1 MFQMAD
7 TSKVVAE
14 FFGDESFPV
23 EWESEKEKG
32 LFWVYDDLHCPRPVS
47 PMYNDIGNWVL
58 TCDHMFRR
66 FGTPFA
72 TDWISKVVNGYL
84 YTAAIP
90 ADADMAV
97 PTEQLGFQYSPR
109 VPANDDSEYAEKIG
123 AYLGAVLPVYGANF
137 PDWWRDR
144 LVPEMTLNLKFLESK
159 IDMWE
164 EIPLAEWAVILEDAI
179 DMLDRHWKIH
189 WMLNFAQLSSTL
201 ALRATLE
208 AALGGEI
215 TRKHEEILG
224 RLQNSSADRNWDAIE
239 LLVSLKDEIK
249 GDDVLLSAFANEN
262 GADILAALEATERG
276 RAFIAAGLQA
286 YQREFGWHAVWS
298 HEFIYPSRFETPEP
312 VLDVIKGYLESD
324 YDHRPIVAHLEEDI
338 QAASVELLD
347 GIPEGE
353 ALDALRAANEINLK
367 IAPLTPD
374 HHFYIDQGTHQHT
387 RVVLICIGRKLVE
400 MGALTEPDDT
410 VYLKYNELRY
420 LIGDPENFDAKSI
433 VAERRALRVEQE
445 KIRPPDFIG
454 TATESQLQFPY
465 LSLWGF
471 PEKLDFDT
479 ETKGRVEGLGVS
491 PGVIEGVAKVVSS
504 PEEFDQVK
512 HGDILVC
519 QMTNPAWTPLFAIIG
534 GIVCDAGGMVAHPA
548 VMAREFGIPG
558 VTGTGVATRE
568 IKTGDRLRVDG
579 TNGLVEIL

>member
-1 MFQMAD
+1 MAD

-14 FFGDESFPV
+14 FFGDENFPV
-23 EWESEKEKG
+23 EWESEKEKK

-47 PMYNDIGNWVL
+47 PMYDDIGNWVL

-72 TDWISKVVNGYL
+72 TDWIGKVVNGYL

-90 ADADMAV
+90 ADEDMVV
-97 PTEQLGFQYSPR
+97 PSVQLGFTYSPR
-109 VPANDDSEYAEKIG
+109 VPTAADPDYAEKIG

-144 LVPEMTLNLKFLESK
+144 LVPEMARNLQYLEDQ
-159 IDMWE
+159 IDNKENLSLM
-164 EIPLAEWAVILEDAI
+164 EWAVVLEDAI
-179 DMLDRHWKIH
+179 DILDRHWKIH

-201 ALRATLE
+201 ALRAALE
-208 AALGGEI
+208 EALGGEI
-215 TRKHEEILG
+215 TQKHEEILG
-224 RLQNSSADRNWDAIE
+224 RLQNSSSDRNWDAIE
-239 LLVSLKDEIK
+239 LLVKLKDEIK
-249 GDDVLLSAFANEN
+249 EDDVLMAAFANEN
-262 GADILAALEATERG
+262 GADILEALESTERG
-276 RAFIAAGLQA
+276 REFIASGLKA

-312 VLDVIKGYLESD
+312 VLDVIKGYLDSD
-324 YDHRPIVAHLEEDI
+324 YDHRPVVAHLETDI
-338 QAASVELLD
+338 QAAAEELLEGIED
-347 GIPEGE
+347 GD
-353 ALDALRAANEINLK
+353 ALEALRAANEINLK
-367 IAPLTPD
+367 MAPLTPD

-387 RVVLICIGRKLVE
+387 RVVLMCIGEKLAE
-400 MGALTEPDDT
+400 MGVLDEPDD
-410 VYLKYNELRY
+410 VMYLRYNELRY
-420 LIGDPENFDAKSI
+420 LMGDPENYDARSI
-433 VAERRALRVEQE
+433 VVERRARRAEQE
-445 KIRPPDFIG
+445 MIRPPDFIG
-454 TATESQLQFPY
+454 TATEDQLQFPY
-465 LSLWGF
+465 LNLWGF
-471 PEKLDFDT
+471 PEKLEFDT

-491 PGVIEGVAKVVSS
+491 PGVVEGTAKVVSS
-504 PEEFDQVK
+504 PAEFDQVK
-512 HGDILVC
+512 QGDIMVC

-579 TNGLVEIL
+579 TNGVVEIL

>member
-1 MFQMAD
+1 MAD

-23 EWESEKEKG
+23 NWESEKEKK

-72 TDWISKVVNGYL
+72 SDWISKVVNGYL
-84 YTAAIP
+84 FTAAVP
-90 ADADMAV
+90 CDPDLAV
-97 PTEQLGFQYSPR
+97 PATEFGNVYYPR
-109 VPANDDSEYAEKIG
+109 VPKDDPEYAGKIG
-123 AYLGAVLPVYGANF
+123 AYLGAVLPVYGAHF
-137 PDWWRDR
+137 PDWWRNR
-144 LVPEMTLNLKFLESK
+144 LVPEMSGNLDYLESM
-159 IDMWE
+159 IDKWE
-164 EIPLAEWAVILEDAI
+164 ELSLMEWAVVLEDGI
-179 DMLDRHWKIH
+179 DILDRHWKIH
-189 WMLNFAQLSSTL
+189 WMLNFSQLSATL
-201 ALRATLE
+201 ALRGTLE
-208 AALGGEI
+208 AAVGEI
-215 TRKHEEILG
+215 TQKYEEILG
-224 RLQNSSADRNWDAIE
+224 RLQNSAADRNWDAIE
-239 LLVSLKDEIK
+239 LLVELKDEVK
-249 GDDVLLSAFANEN
+249 GDDVLKAAFAKES
-262 GADILAALEATERG
+262 GAEILAELDGTERG
-276 RAFIAAGLQA
+276 KKFLAEGLSR

-312 VLDVIKGYLESD
+312 CLDIIKGYLESD
-324 YDHRPIVAHLEEDI
+324 YDHRPVVAELAEDI
-338 QAASVELLD
+338 KRASVELLE

-353 ALDALRAANEINLK
+353 ALEALKAANAVNLQM
-367 IAPLTPD
+367 APLTPD
-374 HHFYIDQGTHQHT
+374 HHFYIDQGTHQHV
-387 RVVLICIGRKLVE
+387 RVVLISIGKKLVQ

-410 VYLKYNELRY
+410 VYLRYNELRY
-420 LIGDPENFDAKSI
+420 LMGDPENFDAKSI
-433 VAERRALRVEQE
+433 VAQRRAERAEHE

-454 TATESQLQFPY
+454 TATESQLEFPY
-465 LSLWGF
+465 LNLWGF
-471 PEKLDFDT
+471 PEKLHYDT
-479 ETKGRVEGLGVS
+479 ETKGKIEGLGVS

-512 HGDILVC
+512 QGDIMVC

-558 VTGTGVATRE
+558 VTGTGIATRE

-579 TNGLVEIL
+579 TAGVVEIL

>member
-1 MFQMAD
+1 MAD

-14 FFGDESFPV
+14 FYGDESFPI
-23 EWESEKEKG
+23 EWASEKEKD

-72 TDWISKVVNGYL
+72 SDWIAKVVNGYL
-84 YTAAIP
+84 YTAAVP
-90 ADADMAV
+90 PDPDMAV
-97 PTEQLGFQYSPR
+97 PATEFGNVYYPR
-109 VPANDDSEYAEKIG
+109 VPKDDPEYAEKIG

-137 PDWWRDR
+137 PDWWKNR
-144 LVPEMTLNLKFLESK
+144 LVPEMDANLKYLESK
-159 IDMWE
+159 IDIWE
-164 EIPLAEWAVILEDAI
+164 EIPLMEWAVILEDAI

-189 WMLNFAQLSSTL
+189 WMLNFSQLSATL
-201 ALRATLE
+201 ALRGALE

-215 TRKHEEILG
+215 TQRHEEILG
-224 RLQNSSADRNWDAIE
+224 RLQNSASDRNWDAIE
-239 LLVSLKDEIK
+239 LLVQLKDEVK
-249 GDDVLLSAFANEN
+249 GDAVLSAAFTKET
-262 GADILAALEATERG
+262 GGEILAELESTERG
-276 RAFIAAGLQA
+276 RQFLEEGLKA

-312 VLDVIKGYLESD
+312 VLDVIKGYLDSD
-324 YDHRPIVAHLEEDI
+324 YDHRPVVANLKEDI
-338 QAASVELLD
+338 QKASAELVE

-353 ALDALRAANEINLK
+353 ARDALIAANEINLK
-367 IAPLTPD
+367 MAPLTPD
-374 HHFYIDQGTHQHT
+374 HHFYIDQGTHQHV

-410 VYLKYNELRY
+410 IYLKYNELRY
-420 LIGDPENFDAKSI
+420 LMGDPENFDAKSI
-433 VAERRALRVEQE
+433 VAERRALRAEQE
-445 KIRPPDFIG
+445 MIRPPDFIG
-454 TATESQLQFPY
+454 KATEAQLEFPY
-465 LSLWGF
+465 LNLWGF
-471 PEKLDFDT
+471 PEKLEFDT
-479 ETKGRVEGLGVS
+479 ETKGKIEGLGVS
-491 PGVIEGVAKVVSS
+491 PGVIEATAKVVAS
-504 PEEFDQVK
+504 PAEFDQVK
-512 HGDILVC
+512 QGDILVC
-519 QMTNPAWTPLFAIIG
+519 QMTNPAWTPLFAIIS

-558 VTGTGVATRE
+558 VTGTGIATRE

>member
-1 MFQMAD
+1 MAD

-14 FFGDESFPV
+14 FFGDESFPI
-23 EWESEKEKG
+23 EWESEKEKN

-72 TDWISKVVNGYL
+72 TDWIGKVVNGYL
-84 YTAAIP
+84 YTTAIP

-97 PTEQLGFQYSPR
+97 PTEQLGFQYRPR
-109 VPANDDSEYAEKIG
+109 VPSNDDPGYAEKIG

-144 LVPEMTLNLKFLESK
+144 LVPEMTRNLKFLESK

-164 EIPLAEWAVILEDAI
+164 EIPLADWAVILEDAI
-179 DMLDRHWKIH
+179 DILDRHWKIH

-201 ALRATLE
+201 ALRGTLE
-208 AALGGEI
+208 AALDGEI
-215 TRKHEEILG
+215 AQKHEEILG
-224 RLQNSSADRNWDAIE
+224 RLQNSSADRNWDGIAV
-239 LLVSLKDEIK
+239 LVALKDEVREDEI
-249 GDDVLLSAFANEN
+249 LRAAFSKEN
-262 GADILAALEATERG
+262 GAEILAELEGTERG
-276 RAFIAAGLQA
+276 QKFIEEGLKS

-312 VLDVIKGYLESD
+312 VLDVIKGYLDSD
-324 YDHRPIVAHLEEDI
+324 YDHRPVVADLAEDI
-338 QAASVELLD
+338 KKASAELLE

-353 ALDALRAANEINLK
+353 ALEALKAANEINLK

-374 HHFYIDQGTHQHT
+374 HHFYIDQGTHLHT
-387 RVVLICIGRKLVE
+387 RLVLICIGRKLVE

-410 VYLKYNELRY
+410 IYLKYNELRY

-433 VAERRALRVEQE
+433 VAERRAVRAEQE

-454 TATESQLQFPY
+454 TATESQLEFPY
-465 LSLWGF
+465 LNLWGF
-471 PEKLDFDT
+471 PEKLHHDT
-479 ETKGRVEGLGVS
+479 ETKGKVEGLGVS
-491 PGVIEGVAKVVSS
+491 PGVIEGVAKVVAS

-512 HGDILVC
+512 QGDILVC
-519 QMTNPAWTPLFAIIG
+519 QMTNPAWTPIFAIIG

-558 VTGTGVATRE
+558 VTGTGIATRE

-579 TNGLVEIL
+579 TSGVVEILEG

>member
-1 MFQMAD
+1 MAD

-14 FFGDESFPV
+14 FFGDESFPI
-23 EWESEKEKG
+23 EWASEKEKD

-72 TDWISKVVNGYL
+72 SDWIGKVVNGYL
-84 YTAAIP
+84 YTAAVP
-90 ADADMAV
+90 PDPDMAV
-97 PTEQLGFQYSPR
+97 PATEFGNVYYPR
-109 VPANDDSEYAEKIG
+109 VPKDDPEYAEKIG

-137 PDWWRDR
+137 PDWWKNR
-144 LVPEMTLNLKFLESK
+144 LVPEMDANLKYLESK
-159 IDMWE
+159 IDNWE
-164 EIPLAEWAVILEDAI
+164 EIPLMEWAVILEDAI

-189 WMLNFAQLSSTL
+189 WMLNFSQLSATL
-201 ALRATLE
+201 ALRGTLE

-215 TRKHEEILG
+215 TQKHEEILG
-224 RLQNSSADRNWDAIE
+224 RLQNSASDRNWDAIA
-239 LLVSLKDEIK
+239 LLVRLKDEVK
-249 GDDVLLSAFANEN
+249 GDAVLSAAFTNET
-262 GADILAALEATERG
+262 GAEILAELKSTERG
-276 RAFIAAGLQA
+276 RQFLAEGLEA

-312 VLDVIKGYLESD
+312 VLDVIKGYLDSD
-324 YDHRPIVAHLEEDI
+324 YDYRPIVANLTEDI
-338 QAASVELLD
+338 QKASAELLE

-353 ALDALRAANEINLK
+353 ALEALRAANEINLK
-367 IAPLTPD
+367 MAPLTPD
-374 HHFYIDQGTHQHT
+374 HHFYIDQGTHQHV

-410 VYLKYNELRY
+410 IYLKYNELRY
-420 LIGDPENFDAKSI
+420 LMGDPENFDAKSI
-433 VAERRALRVEQE
+433 VAERRALRAKQEQ
-445 KIRPPDFIG
+445 IRPPDFIG
-454 TATESQLQFPY
+454 TVTESQLEFPY
-465 LSLWGF
+465 LNLWGF
-471 PEKLDFDT
+471 PEKLQFDT
-479 ETKGRVEGLGVS
+479 ETKGKVEGLGVS
-491 PGVIEGVAKVVSS
+491 PGVIEGVAKVVAS
-504 PEEFDQVK
+504 PAEFDQVK
-512 HGDILVC
+512 QGDIMVC

-558 VTGTGVATRE
+558 VTGTGIATRE

-579 TNGLVEIL
+579 TNGVVEIL